1 MCKYICLCK
10 YVYIYIYIF
19 RVYAK
24 LAATVHAID
33 ALQAAT
39 FARISAM
46 TFAADHTGALLS
58 GSSDLQKKE
67 HEICSDVHHFQ

>member
-1 MCKYICLCK
+1 MC
-10 YVYIYIYIF
+10 IYIL
-19 RVYAK
+19 REYAK

-46 TFAADHTGALLS
+46 TFADHLDLLS

-67 HEICSDVHHFQ
+67 DEICSDVHHFQ